1 MQLQD
6 FIQVVCRKNAGPRRF
21 TLDIILC
28 NDADYQRASQS
39 KALTVSNPLIA
50 VRPPEGPCPT
60 NVACGAGHDR
70 RTLYITEAYSGTILR
85 AHADVPARPMF
96 SHA

>member
-39 KALTVSNPLIA
+39 KALTVGNPLIA
-50 VRPPEGPCPT
+50 VRPPEGLCPT
-60 NVACGAGHDR
+60 NVAYGGHDR

-85 AHADVPARPMF
+85 AHADVPGRPMF

>member
-39 KALTVSNPLIA
+39 KALTVGNPLIA
-50 VRPPEGPCPT
+50 VRPPEGLCPT

-70 RTLYITEAYSGTILR
+70 RTLYLTEAYSGTILR